1 MTMDWQVVELAD
13 VAPTPWRN
21 GGGTTQVL
29 LAWPAAEEW
38 RVRISIAEIASD
50 GPFSRYMGAERW
62 FAVLEGAGV
71 KVQVGGGS
79 QILTPESEPFRFSG
93 NADVGCTLLAGP
105 TRDLNLMCLPGQG
118 RMVRARDGYVGV
130 APARTLVAGY
140 APSGGSVAVFD
151 DYVLD
156 LAPHTLV
163 WRLLDQ
169 EGPVV
174 LEGEDALWM
183 EVRL

>member
-1 MTMDWQVVELAD
+1 MSWQVVQLDD

-29 LAWPAAEEW
+29 LAWPAEGEW
-38 RVRISIAEIASD
+38 RVRISVAQIASD
-50 GPFSRYMGAERW
+50 GPFSRFVGAERW
-62 FAVLEGAGV
+62 FAVLDGAGV
-71 KVQVGGGS
+71 KLTVGGGA
-79 QILTPESEPFRFSG
+79 QILTPQSEPFRFSG
-93 NADVGCTLLAGP
+93 HADVDCSLVAGP
-105 TRDLNLMCLPGQG
+105 THDLNLMALPGQG
-118 RMVRARDGYVGV
+118 RMVRAHDGYVGV

-140 APSGGSVAVFD
+140 APSGGTIAVFD

-156 LAPHTLV
+156 LAPRTLV
-163 WRLLDQ
+163 WRLLEQ

-174 LEGEDALWM
+174 LEGEDAIWM